1 MPYSNCQTLSYS
13 EDAKG
18 WPSFYSYCADWLLGM
33 NSYFYTWSGGNLWRH
48 NTNPIRNSYYGT
60 LYSSNITGV
69 FNVEPKTIKLFKT
82 MSFESDDS
90 WTCTALA
97 TDLSNGSML
106 NTWFVEKEGEW
117 FTFLRENTGTL
128 DWRDRS
134 ANGIGAANTV
144 VGPVAA
150 VMIDFTVDV
159 GTIIKARTPPDIGD
173 AVYFGTIPTFAGF
186 AIAVV
191 PFETITPL
199 GVVTLASITVDCTTG
214 AVPAPGDF
222 ILFIKDAV
230 SESHGARGYFM
241 EFTISNSNTNPV
253 ELFSVGSSVM
263 KSYP

>member
-1 MPYSNCQTLSYS
+1 MPYSNCHTLSYS

-48 NTNPIRNSYYGT
+48 NTNPLRNSYYGT
-60 LYSSNITGV
+60 LYPSTITGV

-82 MSFESDDS
+82 MSFESDDN
-90 WTCTALA
+90 WTCTNLT
-97 TDLSNGSML
+97 TDLANGSML

-128 DWRDRS
+128 DWRERS

-150 VMIDFTVDV
+150 VVIDFIVDV
-159 GTIIKARTPPDIGD
+159 GTIISVGD
-173 AVYFGTIPTFAGF
+173 SVYFGTIPTFAGF
-186 AIAVV
+186 VTGVI
-191 PFETITPL
+191 PFETTTPL

-214 AVPAPGDF
+214 VVPAPADF

-230 SESHGARGYFM
+230 AESHGARGYFM
-241 EFTISNSNTNPV
+241 EFTISNNNTNPV